1 MLFSSTLWYLRA
13 TFSSTEAETN
23 LKNNRSNYQGIATFS
38 NTNMK
43 YHKQKKPEAHLEYWK
58 KPLKKKTK
66 KTKPKQKNPHVFQA
80 QSISLCP
87 KFIYFGLLDFPS
99 LQSQDP

>member
-23 LKNNRSNYQGIATFS
+23 LKNNRSNYQGIATCS

-58 KPLKKKTK
+58 KPLKKNQKNQTKTK
-66 KTKPKQKNPHVFQA
+66 KPPMFSKLKAFHYVL
-80 QSISLCP
+80 SS
-87 KFIYFGLLDFPS
+87 FILAF
-99 LQSQDP
+99 

>member
-58 KPLKKKTK
+58 KPLKKKPK
-66 KTKPKQKNPHVFQA
+66 KPNQNKKNPMFSKLKAFHYVL
-80 QSISLCP
+80 SS
-87 KFIYFGLLDFPS
+87 FILAF
-99 LQSQDP
+99 